1 MADTADEN
9 DNGQLPTAPTRKVK
23 NPETFRERA
32 IKASEQSLQPD
43 RRSRLRNV
51 ASRPAQPVASAARRV
66 GQNKRLRQISKPF
79 RLLGRI
85 IFPKYFRNSY
95 RELRQVKWPDRS
107 ESRQLTFAVL
117 AFAVVFGILI
127 AIVDYGL
134 DKLFREV
141 LLK

>member
-1 MADTADEN
+1 MADTADAQDN
-9 DNGQLPTAPTRKVK
+9 DQNPVTPTRKVK

-32 IKASEQSLQPD
+32 IKASEQSQQPD
-43 RRSRLRNV
+43 RRSRLRSV
-51 ASRPAQPVASAARRV
+51 ATKPAQPVASAARRISR
-66 GQNKRLRQISKPF
+66 NKLV
-79 RLLGRI
+79 RLLGKPVRVLGRI
-85 IFPKYFRNSY
+85 LFPRYFRNSY
-95 RELRQVKWPDRS
+95 HELQQVQWPDRS

-117 AFAVVFGILI
+117 AFAVVFGILV

>member
-1 MADTADEN
+1 MADTANAKD
-9 DNGQLPTAPTRKVK
+9 DGQKAVTPTRKVK

-32 IKASEQSLQPD
+32 VKASEQNQQPD
-43 RRSRLRNV
+43 RRSRLRSV
-51 ASRPAQPVASAARRV
+51 ASKPAQPVASAARRV
-66 GQNKRLRQISKPF
+66 GQNKAARVVGKPF

-85 IFPKYFRNSY
+85 LFPKYFRNSY
-95 RELRQVKWPDRS
+95 RELRQVQWPNRS

-117 AFAVVFGILI
+117 AFAIVFGILV

>member
-1 MADTADEN
+1 MADPADAKESGR
-9 DNGQLPTAPTRKVK
+9 DSASPTRKVK

-32 IKASEQSLQPD
+32 LKASEQSQQPD
-43 RRSRLRNV
+43 RRSRLRSV
-51 ASRPAQPVASAARRV
+51 AGKPAKPIAGVVRRV
-66 GQNKRLRQISKPF
+66 GQNKLSQTIGKPF

-85 IFPKYFRNSY
+85 LFPMYFRNSY
-95 RELRQVKWPDRS
+95 RELRQVQWPNRS

-117 AFAVVFGILI
+117 AFAVVFGILV